1 MAIKLEEVFGVRA
14 KPVLSYI
21 QRPDVD
27 DRFVEGLKTDKQIVV
42 YGASKQGKTSLVAK
56 HLPYES
62 NIVVSITPKTQ
73 LTDIYSSILRQVG
86 VQVVSTVSES
96 NERESSVGFGA
107 KFKAFIPI
115 FGGAEAST
123 DGQVKAGN
131 KVVTTYQE
139 IAFNLELP
147 QDISELLKKVG
158 NKKSIILENFHYL
171 GEERQRQFAFDLR
184 TFQELGLRF
193 VILGVWREKNR
204 LAQFNGDL
212 LDRVLEVPV
221 EPWKESDFFR
231 VAAEGSKHLKVEFAD
246 YLLKKCAAVSFS
258 SIGVFQEIIKETC
271 IVSSIIESP
280 PVTVRLENEN
290 HLDTAIRKK
299 SDDYASR
306 HQRAL
311 EAVAAGNIS
320 SSGKDGV
327 QPLFLP
333 YYLVKILLD
342 AGYDGV
348 ATGMRRAII
357 QERIQAMH
365 HRPADVRGSDMS
377 NLLHNLAALQNN
389 KQISPP
395 IFDYDQT
402 TKQLQ
407 VVDSTLYFF
416 LKNADLPKIS
426 GEIPNPLEK

>member
-1 MAIKLEEVFGVRA
+1 MSIKLEEVFGVRA

-21 QRPDVD
+21 QRLDVD

-42 YGASKQGKTSLVAK
+42 YGASKQGKTSLVEK
-56 HLPYES
+56 HLPYKA
-62 NIVVSITPKTQ
+62 NITVSITPKTQ
-73 LTDIYSSILRQVG
+73 LTDIYSSVLRQAG
-86 VQVVSTVSES
+86 VRIASDSSES

-107 KFKAFIPI
+107 KFKAFIPV
-115 FGGAEAST
+115 FGGGEAKTEAEF
-123 DGQVKAGN
+123 KAGN
-131 KVVTTYQE
+131 KAGVTYQE

-147 QDISELLKKVG
+147 QDVSELLKKVG
-158 NKKSIILENFHYL
+158 NNKSVILENFHYL
-171 GEERQRQFAFDLR
+171 DEERQRHFAFDLR

-221 EPWKESDFFR
+221 EPWKEEDFFR
-231 VAAEGSKHLKVEFAD
+231 VAAEGGKHLKVEFAD
-246 YLLKKCAAVSFS
+246 YILKKSSAISFS

-271 IVSSIIESP
+271 IASGIVESQ
-280 PVTVRLENEN
+280 PVTTRIENEN
-290 HLDTAIRKK
+290 HLDVAVHKK
-299 SDDYASR
+299 SEDYAFR

-320 SSGKDGV
+320 TSGKDGV

-348 ATGMRRAII
+348 ASGMRRAVI

-377 NLLHNLAALQNN
+377 NLLHNLASLQNN

-416 LKNADLPKIS
+416 LKNADLHRIS
-426 GEIPNPLEK
+426 KEIPSPLER

>member
-1 MAIKLEEVFGVRA
+1 MPIKIEEVFGVRA
-14 KPVLSYI
+14 KQVLSYI
-21 QRPDVD
+21 ERPEVD

-73 LTDIYSSILRQVG
+73 LTDIYSSILRQAG
-86 VQVVSTVSES
+86 VQIASTSSET

-115 FGGAEAST
+115 FGGAEANT
-123 DGQVKAGN
+123 DAQVKAGN
-131 KVVTTYQE
+131 KSAVTYQE
-139 IAFNLELP
+139 VAFNLELP

-158 NKKSIILENFHYL
+158 NKKSVILENFHYL
-171 GEERQRQFAFDLR
+171 DEERQRHFAFDLR
-184 TFQELGLRF
+184 TFQEVGLRF

-221 EPWKESDFFR
+221 EPWKEDDFVR
-231 VAAEGSKHLKVEFAD
+231 VAAQGSKHLQVEFAD
-246 YLLKKCAAVSFS
+246 YLLKKCSAVSFS

-271 IVSSIIESP
+271 IISGIVESQ
-280 PVTVRLENEN
+280 PVIVRIENEN
-290 HLDTAIRKK
+290 CLDTAIRKK

-320 SSGKDGV
+320 TSGKDGV

-333 YYLVKILLD
+333 YYLVKILLE

-407 VVDSTLYFF
+407 IVDSTLYFF
-416 LKNADLPKIS
+416 LKNADLKKIS
-426 GEIPNPLEK
+426 NEIPNPLEK